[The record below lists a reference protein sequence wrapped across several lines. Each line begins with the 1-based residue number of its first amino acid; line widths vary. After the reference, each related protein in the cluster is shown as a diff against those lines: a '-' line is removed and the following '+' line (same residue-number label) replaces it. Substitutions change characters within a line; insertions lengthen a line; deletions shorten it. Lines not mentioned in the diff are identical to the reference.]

1 MPDPMRHHPPVRKD
15 GDRPDGN
22 PDESVPSSESDT
34 ASRELIGVVMVTVW
48 RNSEPD
54 VDTDL
59 HPWLTAAALGQAWER
74 MENEA
79 AEALEPPGEEEG
91 EPEDD

>member
-1 MPDPMRHHPPVRKD
+1 MPAVSSVSGEAHPPAIAVVTLWH
-15 GDRPDGN
+15 DR
-22 PDESVPSSESDT
+22 
-34 ASRELIGVVMVTVW
+34 
-48 RNSEPD
+48 EPD
-54 VDTDL
+54 IETDL
-59 HPWLTAAALGQAWER
+59 HPWLAAALLYRAWER